1 MAFLDN
7 SGDIILDAVLTDTG
21 RKKMADGNFKITR
34 FGLGDDEINYS
45 QYNKNHASGSAYY
58 DLEILQTPVFQST
71 TQVSNI
77 NYGLLNISN
86 KNILYMPSL
95 KVNSLQSNMQQ
106 IYSGIYYVATNA
118 DTVSALNTFHGAGV
132 ADQFQDN
139 TTKNVPAIYVEG
151 GINSSDLSKTQS
163 NQAAYIKNLRLSNR
177 MYSISVDNRIFKG
190 VMGLAGAGNV
200 FKVNTDGSN
209 FQLPIT
215 LTDINGSSADSG
227 MENYSAYRIRGVNN
241 GVYQTQYGTAVTA
254 FSTIL
259 GPGDTI
265 TGFKTMVHDALC
277 SSTTSDNLYSKIGST
292 SATLF
297 GSTYDYIDTF
307 VYITGLKT
315 GATIALPI
323 RVLRKV

>member
-21 RKKMADGNFKITR
+21 RKKMANGNFKITR
-34 FGLGDDEINYS
+34 FALGDDEINYS

-58 DLEILQTPVFQST
+58 DLEILQTPVFQAT

-106 IYSGIYYVATNA
+106 IYNGIYYVATNA
-118 DTVSALNTFHGAGV
+118 TTVSALNTFHGSA

-139 TTKNVPAIYVEG
+139 TTNNVPAIYIEG

-163 NQAAYIKNLRLSNR
+163 NQGAYIKNLQLSNR
-177 MYSISVDNRIFKG
+177 TYAISVDNRIFKG
-190 VMGLAGAGNV
+190 VMGVANGA
-200 FKVNTDGSN
+200 FKVNTDGSG
-209 FQLPIT
+209 FTLPIN
-215 LTDINGSSADSG
+215 LKSIVGASADSSI
-227 MENYSAYRIRGVNN
+227 ENYSAYRVKGINN
-241 GVYQTQYGTAVTA
+241 AVYQTQNGTAVTA

-292 SATLF
+292 NASLF
-297 GSTYDYIDTF
+297 TSTYDYIDTF
-307 VYITGLKT
+307 VYITGLTT

>member
-58 DLEILQTPVFQST
+58 DLEILQTPIFQST

-95 KVNSLQSNMQQ
+95 KINSLQSNMQQ
-106 IYSGIYYVATNA
+106 IYNGIYYVATNA
-118 DTVSALNTFHGAGV
+118 TTVSALNTFHGST

-139 TTKNVPAIYVEG
+139 TTNTVPAIYVEG

-163 NQAAYIKNLRLSNR
+163 NQAAYIRNLRLSNST
-177 MYSISVDNRIFKG
+177 YLLSVDNRIFKS
-190 VMGLAGAGNV
+190 VMGLGPGNS
-200 FKVNTDGSN
+200 FKVDTDGSN
-209 FQLPIT
+209 FQLPINLRGIT
-215 LTDINGSSADSG
+215 NSSVDSS
-227 MENYSAYRIRGVNN
+227 MENYSSYRIKGVNN
-241 GVYQTQYGTAVTA
+241 GVYQTQTGTAVTD

-265 TGFKTMVHDALC
+265 AGFKTKVHDALC
-277 SSTTSDNLYSKIGST
+277 SSNTSDNLYSKIGST

-307 VYITGLKT
+307 VYITGLST
-315 GATIALPI
+315 GATIAIPI
-323 RVLRKV
+323 RVLRKT

>member
-21 RKKMADGNFKITR
+21 RKKMAGGNFKITR

-118 DTVSALNTFHGAGV
+118 DTVSALNTFHGSA

-163 NQAAYIKNLRLSNR
+163 NQAAYIKNLQLSNR

-190 VMGLAGAGNV
+190 VMGLGSGA

-209 FQLPIT
+209 FQLPIN
-215 LTDINGSSADSG
+215 LKMIAGSSADSG
-227 MENYSAYRIRGVNN
+227 MENYSAYRIKGINN
-241 GVYQTQYGTAVTA
+241 GVYQTQNGTAVTA

-292 SATLF
+292 AQNLF
-297 GSTYDYIDTF
+297 ADGNTYDHIDTF